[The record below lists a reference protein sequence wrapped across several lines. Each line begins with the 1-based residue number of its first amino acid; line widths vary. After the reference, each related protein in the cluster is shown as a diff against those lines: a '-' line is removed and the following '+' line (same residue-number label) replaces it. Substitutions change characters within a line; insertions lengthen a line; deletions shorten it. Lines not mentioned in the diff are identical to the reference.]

1 MRCGERMSVSVLP
14 TNLADCGVLDL
25 AEALWVRKVAAMSMV
40 AATKP
45 FASAVV
51 TCRYFPLGQTALGCE
66 TAQNSL
72 CKTNVIHVCCVV
84 NVLLVARETFS
95 FCEQSISPWGV

>member
-25 AEALWVRKVAAMSMV
+25 AEAVWVRKVAAMSMV

-51 TCRYFPLGQTALGCE
+51 NCRYFPLGQTALGCE

-72 CKTNVIHVCCVV
+72 CKTNVIHVCGKTYCNGCRKR
-84 NVLLVARETFS
+84 NVLLL
-95 FCEQSISPWGV
+95 